1 MLPGFMDNIQT
12 FTNASSSC
20 RYLYNAL
27 KHIHPR
33 TILRLAAGS
42 GRALFQPHPTF
53 LVTITARSASDWA
66 LTQPDRNEILCK
78 AFSGGID
85 SLYEF
90 CLVHGTLTLDQI
102 RKTYKQ
108 RFSIINHL
116 SSCVQQL
123 GWKWEIH
130 PGYFEDTKHKPT
142 KMKRRNSIKPL
153 PNLWNETAL
162 PAFQLI
168 IYGELFAQSM
178 DAFLAD
184 SEDEDEGGSKSL
196 PRFSKNTRMEY
207 LRTLPGS
214 KSGWYYDFVHLLE
227 WVAVKPGWELK
238 WERAIRH
245 YLDPEYVCEGMCV
258 PEDDLYDGHGRRLF
272 GPYEHSRRLRR
283 VRDPRKAR
291 LLMEALAMQ
300 GLDGMGLMMYKRP
313 DRLSEQCLERA
324 RRINEQVARIE
335 PSRCEAFEVPD
346 VRQELGIV
354 WKEFHS

>member
-1 MLPGFMDNIQT
+1 MLPNFIDDIET
-12 FTNASSSC
+12 FTNTSSSC

-27 KHIHPR
+27 KHTHPKI
-33 TILRLAAGS
+33 ILRLAAYS

-66 LTQPDRNEILCK
+66 LTQPNRDEILCK

-90 CLVHGTLTLDQI
+90 CLAHGTLTLDQI

-108 RFSIINHL
+108 RFSIINRL
-116 SSCVQQL
+116 SGSVQQL
-123 GWKWEIH
+123 GWKWELH
-130 PGYFEDTKHKPT
+130 PGYFEDIHDPNHKPT
-142 KMKRRNSIKPL
+142 KKKRRNDRKP
-153 PNLWNETAL
+153 PNLWIETAL

-168 IYGELFAQSM
+168 IYGELFARTM
-178 DAFLAD
+178 DAFLSD
-184 SEDEDEGGSKSL
+184 SEEGKLL

-207 LRTLPGS
+207 LRTLPS
-214 KSGWYYDFVHLLE
+214 SNTGWYYDFVHLLE
-227 WVAVKPGWELK
+227 WVAVKPWWELK

-245 YLDPEYVCEGMCV
+245 YLDPEYSREDMCV
-258 PEDDLYDGHGRRLF
+258 AEDSMHGGNGDQLLQSL
-272 GPYEHSRRLRR
+272 EHAHRVRR
-283 VRDPRKAR
+283 VRDPKKAR

-300 GLDGMGLMMYKRP
+300 GLDGMGLMLCKRP
-313 DRLSEQCLERA
+313 DKLWGQCLERA

-335 PSRCEAFEVPD
+335 SSRCEGFEVPD
-346 VRQELGIV
+346 MRRELASV